1 MYVQNATAEVI
12 GKTEEPKFFG
22 GKNYKLAYK
31 IADAPKR
38 ITGSMNVDFAT
49 FCETNLGDRFQRE
62 VCSADGLVWTD
73 SPAKVT
79 LDSILGVYIHPSM
92 RE

>member
-1 MYVQNATAEVI
+1 MYVQNATAKII

-22 GKNYKLAYK
+22 GKDYK
-31 IADAPKR
+31 IAYEITDAPKR
-38 ITGSMNVDFAT
+38 INGSMKVDFST
-49 FCETNLGDRFQRE
+49 FCEWNVGDKFQRE
-62 VCSADGLVWTD
+62 VYSADGIIWTD

-79 LDSILGVYIHPSM
+79 LDSILGVYIHPSL